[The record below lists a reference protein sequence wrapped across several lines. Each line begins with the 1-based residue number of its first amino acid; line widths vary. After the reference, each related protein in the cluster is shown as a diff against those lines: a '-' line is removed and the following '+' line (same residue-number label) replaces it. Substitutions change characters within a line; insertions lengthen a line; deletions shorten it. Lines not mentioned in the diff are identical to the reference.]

1 MCKDEF
7 IDCSLEEFGCNSRDQ
22 CVSKDQRC
30 DGHEDCFD
38 ASDEEN
44 CPSVKGNDF
53 HLNCQ
58 SLWFCIELQI

>member
-7 IDCSLEEFGCNSRDQ
+7 IDCSLEEFGCYSRDQ

-44 CPSVKGNDF
+44 CPSLKGNDF
-53 HLNCQ
+53 HLNC
-58 SLWFCIELQI
+58 